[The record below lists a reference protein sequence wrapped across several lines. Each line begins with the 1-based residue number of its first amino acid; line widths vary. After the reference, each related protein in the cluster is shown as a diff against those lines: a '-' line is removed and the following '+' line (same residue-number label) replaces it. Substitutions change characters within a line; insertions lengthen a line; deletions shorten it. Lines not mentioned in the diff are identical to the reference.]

1 MKKQFIFAFIIMA
14 VFSVS
19 AVITPSAPCAGSNVY
34 VIPGGEVV
42 GIKLYT
48 KGLLV
53 VGMSPAPSP
62 ASLAGIKQGDI
73 ILKANG
79 NELSDTSQL
88 FEIVSKNDKISLECM
103 RNSKIYNTV
112 VIPNI
117 SSGAPRI
124 GAWVRDSTA
133 GLGTITFYTQDK
145 FAALGHAVTDSD
157 TGKIMSLSDGSITGA
172 NVVGVSIGKRGTPG
186 ELIGTFADNT
196 IGTID
201 INCENGLYGK
211 SSTNPDKQAVK
222 IANRSEI
229 SEGDAY
235 ILANIDGSGVQQYS
249 IKIERISLYA
259 YTKPII
265 FKVTD
270 KKLLDTTGGIVQ
282 GMSGSPIIQ
291 NNMLIGA
298 VTHVFV
304 NDPSRGYAI
313 FAENMIE
320 SCQ

>member
-88 FEIVSKNDKISLECM
+88 FEIVSKNDKISLECV

-211 SSTNPDKQAVK
+211 SSTIPDKQAVK

-320 SCQ
+320 RCQ

>member
-1 MKKQFIFAFIIMA
+1 MKKQFIFAVIIM
-14 VFSVS
+14 VTFSVS
-19 AVITPSAPCAGSNVY
+19 AMITPSVPCAGSNIY
-34 VIPGGEVV
+34 VTPGGEVV

-53 VGMSPAPSP
+53 VGISPAPSP
-62 ASLAGIKQGDI
+62 AAIAGIKQGDI

-79 NELSDTSQL
+79 IELSDTSQL
-88 FEIVSKNDKISLECM
+88 FDMVSENTSISMECM
-103 RNSKIYNTV
+103 RSNKIYNTV
-112 VIPNI
+112 VTPNI

-133 GLGTITFYTQDK
+133 GLGTVTFYTQNK
-145 FAALGHAVTDSD
+145 FAALGHAVTDAD

-172 NVVGVSIGKRGTPG
+172 NVVGVSNGKRGTPG
-186 ELIGTFADNT
+186 ELIGTFAENT
-196 IGTID
+196 IGTIN
-201 INCENGLYGK
+201 INCENGLYGVLNCVPK
-211 SSTNPDKQAVK
+211 KELIK

-249 IKIERISLYA
+249 VKIERISLYA
-259 YTKPII
+259 HTKPII

-270 KKLLDTTGGIVQ
+270 KKLLDATGGIVQ

-298 VTHVFV
+298 VTHVFI
-304 NDPSRGYAI
+304 NDPTRGYAI
-313 FAENMIE
+313 FAENMLE
-320 SCQ
+320 QCQ

>member
-298 VTHVFV
+298 VTHVCV

-320 SCQ
+320 NCQ